1 MIYGELRRC
10 GDNCGNESTEAIR
23 NSLPKINRNED
34 EMQDMEGSKKVDL
47 SSS

>member
-1 MIYGELRRC
+1 MNYGELRRR
-10 GDNCGNESTEAIR
+10 GDNPGNESTEAIR